1 MPELPEVEN
10 IARGLRS
17 EVVNLCIEK
26 IYIHKPLIVRGP
38 FQPHQQQV
46 AKALQNARITAVTR
60 RGKRL
65 IILTDKDLSL
75 LIQLGMTGKFILA
88 DPSAPAEKHTHFSIK
103 LSNNNDLRFI
113 DPRRFGRL
121 WFFKPLDGNLDK
133 SMQEAGLSQMGPEP
147 FRFRPSQFHQL
158 LQNQRLTKTLLLD
171 QTRIAGLGNIYVD
184 ESLFAA
190 GIHPA
195 TICKKI
201 TYEQSTRLLAMI
213 KKTLRRAIAGGGT
226 TFSDFRN
233 AYGDMGKFL
242 NQLRVYD
249 RTGLPCKICQTPVNK
264 IVIAGRGT
272 HFCPRCQPLS

>member
-17 EVVNLCIEK
+17 EVVNLYMEK

-38 FQPHQQQV
+38 FHPHPHQ
-46 AKALQNARITAVTR
+46 AARALQNARITAVTR

-88 DPSAPAEKHTHFSIK
+88 EAGAPAEKHTHFSIK
-103 LSNNNDLRFI
+103 LSNNNYLRFI

-121 WFFKPLDGNLDK
+121 WFFKPIDGNLDK
-133 SMQEAGLSQMGPEP
+133 SMLEAGLSQMGLEP
-147 FRFRPSQFHQL
+147 FQFTPSKFHQL
-158 LQNQRLTKTLLLD
+158 LQNQRLIKTILLD
-171 QTRIAGLGNIYVD
+171 QSRIAGLGNIYVD

-190 GIHPA
+190 GIYPA
-195 TICKKI
+195 TICNKI
-201 TYEQSTRLLAMI
+201 TYEQSARLLSMI

-242 NQLRVYD
+242 SQLLVYD
-249 RTGLPCKICQTPVNK
+249 RSGLPCKICQTPVKK
-264 IVIAGRGT
+264 IVISGRGT